1 MRNAL
6 LLFFVL
12 PIFVIIGSV
21 FISLPIVHLAI
32 AQSNPVIQSQETH
45 IPGITAELIQ
55 CKRKKGILTVKVRLK
70 NISSKRVHIRW
81 PNVNNTIYLL
91 DETNLKKYF
100 PLKDVIGNCI
110 CNTVNSYIEPNMSRT
125 FWFKFPAPPKK
136 VEEISIIIPLSAPF
150 EDVHINNK

>member
-21 FISLPIVHLAI
+21 FISLPIVPLAI
-32 AQSNPVIQSQETH
+32 AQSDPVIQSQETN
-45 IPGITAELIQ
+45 IPGTTAELIQ
-55 CKRKKGILTVKVRLK
+55 CKRKKGVLTVKVRLK
-70 NISSKRVHIRW
+70 NISSNRVHIRW
-81 PNVNNTIYLL
+81 PNVYNTTYLL
-91 DETNLKKYF
+91 DETNQKKYF

-110 CNTVNSYIEPNMSRT
+110 CSAENSYIEPNMSRT
-125 FWFKFPAPPKK
+125 SWFKFPAPPQK

-150 EDVHINNK
+150 EDVHIKDK